1 MDKMLVFEQTESGT
15 LLNTQRVYMISGVKV
30 LETIDPDTNV
40 FNHGVLF
47 FPHQSPDHIIDDLL
61 VFL

>member
-15 LLNTQRVYMISGVKV
+15 LLNTQRVQMISGVKV
-30 LETIDPDTNV
+30 LETIDPDINI

-47 FPHQSPDHIIDDLL
+47 FPYQSPDHIIDDL
-61 VFL
+61 VEFL